1 MIKKISTF
9 LLLLLCTVA
18 VRAQSI
24 GPATLNSSGGQNTI
38 GGNTYE
44 YSIGEMTL
52 VNTASATGIIV
63 TQGTLQ
69 PMNNS
74 SSIKTASIHDN
85 DLKVFPVPATSIVN
99 IQASF
104 KNAGKLN
111 YTLYDA
117 TGKKIFSNMSLLNT
131 GNESLQF
138 NIEPY
143 ASGNYLLE
151 ISFENE
157 NGKPY
162 MKNYKIQKIN

>member
-24 GPATLNSSGGQNTI
+24 GPATLNSTGGQNTI

-44 YSIGEMTL
+44 YSIGEMSM
-52 VNTASATGIIV
+52 VSTASGTGIIV

-69 PMNNS
+69 PNNNT
-74 SSIKTASIHDN
+74 SSIKTISIKD
-85 DLKVFPVPATSIVN
+85 DELKVFPIPASTMVN
-99 IQASF
+99 IQTSF
-104 KNAGKLN
+104 ANAGKLN

-117 TGKKIFSNMSLLNT
+117 SGKKIFTNSNLLNT
-131 GNESLQF
+131 GNESLKM

-151 ISFENE
+151 ISFEKQD
-157 NGKPY
+157 GSIY
-162 MKNYKIQKIN
+162 FKNFKIQKTQ